1 MTRRQR
7 AALLRARADPPR
19 DPLSMALEAYG
30 AAFGDTPTVMGVG
43 AAYYPALAAV
53 LRQAVTD
60 AELRRRLGMTM
71 PPPGAMI

>member
-1 MTRRQR
+1 MTRQEQAAVTDRLR
-7 AALLRARADPPR
+7 DALL
-19 DPLSMALEAYG
+19 AY
-30 AAFGDTPTVMGVG
+30 PTVMGVG